1 MTTRSVRIGIECQK
15 KHALDA
21 DGRAAD
27 FLSQKL
33 AVVEE
38 EKEHKD
44 LLEQSKRMISEL
56 EQRLAAMEL
65 QLQNQMA
72 PHPQELEALQSVDT
86 LLADCRELL
95 ATSAPEMDQAA

>member
-1 MTTRSVRIGIECQK
+1 MYKRQTLAT
-15 KHALDA
+15 
-21 DGRAAD
+21 
-27 FLSQKL
+27 LSHRLIK
-33 AVVEE
+33 
-38 EKEHKD
+38 
-44 LLEQSKRMISEL
+44 L

-72 PHPQELEALQSVDT
+72 PHPQELEALQSVDS

>member
-1 MTTRSVRIGIECQK
+1 MVEPASLERSLSLCCHPLDVWVQPVEPLSFRITRSTEGLAETL
-15 KHALDA
+15 AT
-21 DGRAAD
+21 
-27 FLSQKL
+27 LSHRLIK
-33 AVVEE
+33 
-38 EKEHKD
+38 
-44 LLEQSKRMISEL
+44 L

>member
-1 MTTRSVRIGIECQK
+1 M
-15 KHALDA
+15 
-21 DGRAAD
+21 
-27 FLSQKL
+27 
-33 AVVEE
+33 
-38 EKEHKD
+38 
-44 LLEQSKRMISEL
+44 L
-56 EQRLAAMEL
+56 EQRLAAREL

>member
-1 MTTRSVRIGIECQK
+1 MRQNK
-15 KHALDA
+15 KTSTPRTLQLARAHLSSLACFLHASLPLEPTSLA
-21 DGRAAD
+21 T
-27 FLSQKL
+27 LSHRLIK
-33 AVVEE
+33 
-38 EKEHKD
+38 
-44 LLEQSKRMISEL
+44 L

-72 PHPQELEALQSVDT
+72 PHPQELEALQSVDS

>member
-1 MTTRSVRIGIECQK
+1 MEPLSFRIKRSTEGLAETL
-15 KHALDA
+15 AT
-21 DGRAAD
+21 
-27 FLSQKL
+27 LSHRLIK
-33 AVVEE
+33 
-38 EKEHKD
+38 
-44 LLEQSKRMISEL
+44 L

-95 ATSAPEMDQAA
+95 ATSVPEIDQAA